1 MARKLQELFKEA
13 AKLPDRERAE
23 LAGMLLESL
32 DDEQDPAVE
41 LAWAEEVERRVRQ
54 IETGEV
60 KTIPWEQVRA
70 ELFSRTYDEG

>member
-13 AKLPDRERAE
+13 AELPDRERAE

>member
-13 AKLPDRERAE
+13 AELPDRERAE

-60 KTIPWEQVRA
+60 KTIPWDQVRA

>member
-13 AKLPDRERAE
+13 AELPDRERAE

-70 ELFSRTYDEG
+70 ELFSRRYDEG

>member
-1 MARKLQELFKEA
+1 
-13 AKLPDRERAE
+13 
-23 LAGMLLESL
+23 MLLESL